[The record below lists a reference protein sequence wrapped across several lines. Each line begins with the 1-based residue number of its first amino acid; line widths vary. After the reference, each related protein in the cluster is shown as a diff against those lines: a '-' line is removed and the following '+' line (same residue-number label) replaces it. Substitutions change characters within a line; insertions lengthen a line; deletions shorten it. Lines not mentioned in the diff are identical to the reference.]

1 VVKTLIEIDDDSLA
15 AAQRE
20 LRTSTKKD
28 TVNQA
33 LTSVVAAGA
42 RRRDLERLRDG
53 GRHDLGDSDVMKS
66 AWQR

>member
-1 VVKTLIEIDDDSLA
+1 MKTLVEIDDDSLA

-20 LRTSTKKD
+20 LQTSTKKD

-33 LTSVVAAGA
+33 LAAVVAAGA
-42 RRRDLERLRDG
+42 RRRDL

>member
-1 VVKTLIEIDDDSLA
+1 MKTLVDIDEDSLA

-20 LRTSTKKD
+20 LQTSTKRD

-33 LTSVVAAGA
+33 LALVAAAGA
-42 RRRDLERLRDG
+42 RRRDLERLRRGDLA
-53 GRHDLGDSDVMKS
+53 DLGDRDVMTA